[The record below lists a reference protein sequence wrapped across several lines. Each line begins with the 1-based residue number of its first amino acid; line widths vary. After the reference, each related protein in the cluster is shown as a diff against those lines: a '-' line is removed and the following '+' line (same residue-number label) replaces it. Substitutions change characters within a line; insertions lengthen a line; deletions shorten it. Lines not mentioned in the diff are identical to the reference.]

1 MADKRPGLRVT
12 NWEGVYAS
20 TPQVIVEPETVDE
33 VVGIIRD
40 REHFPSPVRAIGS
53 NHSTT
58 PCGTVEGGTLV
69 RMGKMNRILDIG
81 QDSVRA
87 EAGALYIDVAHELRR
102 HGLQFHVNLEIGNVS
117 IGAAACCE
125 TKDASFPGEY
135 GATCAYAKQIKLVTS
150 TGAVL
155 EIGEDEPELL
165 RAARSSYGLLGIV
178 CEATFALKPLQAMS
192 VKHRSYSLDEFERV
206 LPSLYERGASMM
218 FYIFP
223 FIDSIMV
230 EFREYT
236 GELNRAGRRPN
247 RAVWKVRNAFWR
259 DIHPI
264 VVHTAAHWVR
274 PRRVGYA
281 ALEAWNRVVR
291 TVAPAV
297 LRSKNTIA
305 ADQQVRFPPKP
316 PWWAY
321 TFSIWTFPEETF
333 VSAMRDYFVW
343 IREYSRRTGFRPNIP
358 HVGYWIGQDRG
369 SLFSYAHDGQMMS
382 LDPIATGGGPEW
394 MAFLEEYNE
403 FCSAHGA
410 FPLFNQTPLLKPEH
424 VRKAYGSRIDEFEG
438 HRRRLDPDDR
448 LLNAHFRML
457 LGQ

>member
-1 MADKRPGLRVT
+1 VH
-12 NWEGVYAS
+12 AS
-20 TPQVIVEPETVDE
+20 TPQVIVEPETIDEIVD
-33 VVGIIRD
+33 IMRD
-40 REHFPSPVRAIGS
+40 RERFPSPVRAIGS

-69 RMGKMNRILDIG
+69 RMGKMNRILDIAP
-81 QDSVRA
+81 DSVTA
-87 EAGALYIDVAHELRR
+87 EAGALYIDVAHAVRR
-102 HGLQFHVNLEIGNVS
+102 HGLQLHVNLEIGNIS

-125 TKDASFPGEY
+125 TKDATFPGEY
-135 GATCAYAKQIKLVTS
+135 GAVCAYAKHIRLVTAN
-150 TGAVL
+150 GDVL
-155 EIGEDEPELL
+155 EIGEDDPELL

-192 VKHRSYSLDEFERV
+192 VEHRAYSLDQFESV
-206 LPSLYERGASMM
+206 LPSLYERDASMM

-223 FIDSIMV
+223 FLDSILV
-230 EFREYT
+230 ESRAYH
-236 GELNRAGRRPN
+236 GELAARRPN
-247 RAVWKVRNAFWR
+247 RAVWRMRNSFWR

-264 VVHTAAHWVR
+264 VSHAAAHWVR
-274 PRRVGYA
+274 PRRAGYA
-281 ALEAWNRVVR
+281 VLDAWDRVVLA
-291 TVAPAV
+291 VAPAF
-297 LRSKNTIA
+297 LRSKTTNA
-305 ADQQVRFPPKP
+305 SDQQVRFPPKA

-333 VSAMRDYFVW
+333 VSAMRDYFLW
-343 IREYSRRTGFRPNIP
+343 IREYSRRTGFRPNMP
-358 HVGYWIGQDRG
+358 HVGYWIAQDRG

-394 MAFLEEYNE
+394 LAFLDEYNE

-410 FPLFNQTPLLKPEH
+410 FPLFNQTPLLRPEH

-448 LLNAHFRML
+448 LLSAHFRTL